1 MKKLFYICY
10 INLKLKQ
17 FNMET
22 TISNLSLTELEL
34 QALKAITYSDFY
46 EHGRESIVWDFS
58 AYDNCPFKGKT
69 RSGVFSSLVQKGLVN
84 IQEGEKKFIKDQD
97 GNKILNKYWSRDGL
111 NFGTIKITTEGY
123 ALLDSLNLID
133 EYGSFV
139 K

>member
-1 MKKLFYICY
+1 MTNSV
-10 INLKLKQ
+10 NL
-17 FNMET
+17 T
-22 TISNLSLTELEL
+22 DLEL
-34 QALKAITYSDFY
+34 QGLKAITHSDFY
-46 EHGRESIVWDFS
+46 ENGRDSILWDFS
-58 AYDNCPFKGKT
+58 VYDCCPFTGKT

-84 IQEGEKKFIKDQD
+84 IQEGEKKFIKDKD

-123 ALLDSLNLID
+123 ELLDSLNLID